1 MAFKEKTGLKPLII
15 TKNGQENIEFVEFD
29 AKYQDTY
36 IQYITEYYNPL
47 TGLYDDQKT
56 MIYFEGNDSLLI
68 DQPYN
73 TTSGELT

>member
-1 MAFKEKTGLKPLII
+1 MAYQQKIGLNVQVNKKGGRETL
-15 TKNGQENIEFVEFD
+15 EFVQFN
-29 AKYQDTY
+29 AVYQDTY

-47 TGLYDDQKT
+47 TGTYDDSKT

-68 DQPYN
+68 DQPYD

>member
-68 DQPYN
+68 DQPYD